1 MDKTYTLN
9 MAGRTHQGMV
19 RKYNE
24 DNFSVDRLGEDG
36 QVMAVVADG
45 VGSCAGSEKAALLAV
60 TVPMEC
66 LKKEDREID
75 FAAFR
80 QTIVRTH
87 NVMYNARYDN
97 PCLTNMCCVW
107 TAAWFD
113 TVNRCMHMAHVGDT
127 RLYAFAGNRLI
138 KLSKDHSYVGQYEEQ
153 GILSEDEAMHHP
165 ARNVINRV
173 AAEFPIDEDSTH
185 YQMNTLPM
193 GPGITWLL
201 CSDGLYDMI
210 NSAQIIHILSTGM
223 SVEEKADALV
233 NAANAAGGKDNVTV
247 VLVEDNAPVT
257 EETESVMQAYADY
270 ARSGYPTK
278 KLPSQE
284 GS

>member
-1 MDKTYTLN
+1 MGKIYTLN
-9 MAGRTHQGMV
+9 IAGRTHQGMV

-24 DNFSVDRLGEDG
+24 DNFLVDRVGADG
-36 QVMAVVADG
+36 QVLAVVADG
-45 VGSCAGSEKAALLAV
+45 VGSCAGSDEAARLAV
-60 TVPMEC
+60 TVPMEY
-66 LKKEDREID
+66 LKKEDREIN
-75 FAAFR
+75 FTLFR
-80 QTIVRTH
+80 KTIIYTH
-87 NVMYNARYDN
+87 NAMYDARYSN
-97 PCLTNMCCVW
+97 PGLTNMCCVW

-138 KLSKDHSYVGQYEEQ
+138 KLSKDHSYIGEYEEQ

-165 ARNVINRV
+165 ARNVVNRV

-201 CSDGLYDMI
+201 CSDGLFDMI
-210 NSAQIIHILSTGM
+210 NSAQIIHILSSGM
-223 SVEEKADALV
+223 SVEEKANALV

-257 EETESVMQAYADY
+257 EETERVIQAYAEY
-270 ARSGYPTK
+270 ARNGYPTK
-278 KLPSQE
+278 KLP
-284 GS
+284 

>member
-1 MDKTYTLN
+1 MEKIYTLN
-9 MAGRTHQGMV
+9 IAGRTHQGMV
-19 RKYNE
+19 RKSNQ
-24 DNFSVDRLGEDG
+24 DNFWVERVGADG
-36 QVMAVVADG
+36 QVLAVVADG
-45 VGSCAGSEKAALLAV
+45 VGSCAGSDEAARLAV
-60 TVPMEC
+60 TAPMEC

-75 FAAFR
+75 FTLFR
-80 QTIVRTH
+80 KTIVHTH
-87 NVMYNARYDN
+87 NAMYDARYSN
-97 PCLTNMCCVW
+97 PGLTNMCCVW

-113 TVNRCMHMAHVGDT
+113 TVNRCLQLAHVGDT
-127 RLYAFAGNRLI
+127 RLYAHAGNRLV

-201 CSDGLYDMI
+201 CSDGLFDMI
-210 NSAQIIHILSTGM
+210 NSAQIIHILSSDAT
-223 SVEEKADALV
+223 VDEKADALV

-257 EETESVMQAYADY
+257 EETERVIQAYAEY
-270 ARSGYPTK
+270 ARNGYPTK
-278 KLPSQE
+278 KLP
-284 GS
+284 

>member
-1 MDKTYTLN
+1 MDVTYTLDI
-9 MAGRTHQGMV
+9 AGRTHRGMV

-24 DNFSVDRLGEDG
+24 DNCSVDRVGSDG
-36 QVMAVVADG
+36 QVLAVVADG
-45 VGSCAGSEKAALLAV
+45 VGSCAGSDEAALLAV
-60 TVPMEC
+60 TVPLEY
-66 LKKEDREID
+66 LKKEDHEID
-75 FAAFR
+75 FEMFR
-80 QTIVRTH
+80 KAIVRTH

-138 KLSKDHSYVGQYEEQ
+138 KLSKDHSCIGEYEEQ

-193 GPGITWLL
+193 GQGITWLL
-201 CSDGLYDMI
+201 CSDGLFDMI

-233 NAANAAGGKDNVTV
+233 NAANAAGGRDNITV
-247 VLVEDNAPVT
+247 VLVEDRSPVT
-257 EETESVMQAYADY
+257 EDTDRVMQAYADY
-270 ARSGYPTK
+270 ARSGYLTK
-278 KLPSQE
+278 KLPS
-284 GS
+284 